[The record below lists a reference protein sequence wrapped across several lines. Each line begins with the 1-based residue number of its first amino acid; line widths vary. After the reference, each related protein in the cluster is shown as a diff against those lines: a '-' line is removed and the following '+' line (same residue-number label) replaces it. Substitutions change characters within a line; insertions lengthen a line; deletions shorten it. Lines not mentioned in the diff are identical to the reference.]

1 MPASPAQPSPAQL
14 SPAQIGA
21 AARRRR
27 FFLPLPLLLA
37 LALLFTGA
45 AACGSKTSTTSS
57 GSNGTTSSSSSSGSS
72 AGSSSGT
79 QSPSSG
85 GATPASCA
93 SVGTRKIPKTRVLA
107 DLGISAGAFHR
118 YIYKPIKSGSF
129 TSATKT
135 GKVVTLVKG
144 AVAAGAI
151 AHFLGTAIDNARSDA
166 TLCKY
171 VPNMSQIK
179 DKLTAM
185 GSQLRGGN
193 TSQVDSTNSSFGQL
207 KKQTGFTP
215 NDNATVP
222 GVS

>member
-1 MPASPAQPSPAQL
+1 MPSSPAQL
-14 SPAQIGA
+14 SATSRQG
-21 AARRRR
+21 RR
-27 FFLPLPLLLA
+27 FLPLALLLA

-57 GSNGTTSSSSSSGSS
+57 GSTSSSSGSS
-72 AGSSSGT
+72 SGSSGT
-79 QSPSSG
+79 QSGSTAG
-85 GATPASCA
+85 GSTSASCTT
-93 SVGTRKIPKTRVLA
+93 VGTKKIPKTRVLA

-129 TSATKT
+129 TGATKT
-135 GKVVTLVKG
+135 SKVVILVKG

-151 AHFLGTAIDNARSDA
+151 AHFLGNAIDNARSDA

-171 VPNMSQIK
+171 VPNMTQIK
-179 DKLTAM
+179 TKLTAM
-185 GSQLRGGN
+185 GSQLRGGD
-193 TSQVDSTNSSFGQL
+193 TSQVDSTNSSFSNLQH
-207 KKQTGFTP
+207 QTGFTP

>member
-1 MPASPAQPSPAQL
+1 MSASPTQL
-14 SPAQIGA
+14 SATS
-21 AARRRR
+21 RRKM

-57 GSNGTTSSSSSSGSS
+57 GSNGSSSSTGSGSGSSSGSS
-72 AGSSSGT
+72 GT
-79 QSPSSG
+79 QSGSTASG
-85 GATPASCA
+85 STSASCTT
-93 SVGTRKIPKTRVLA
+93 VGSKKVPKTRVLA

-129 TSATKT
+129 TGATKS
-135 GKVVTLVKG
+135 GKVITLAKG

-151 AHFLGTAIDNARSDA
+151 AHFMGNAIDNARSDA

-171 VPNMSQIK
+171 VPNMTQIK
-179 DKLTAM
+179 TKLTAM

-193 TSQVDSTNSSFGQL
+193 TSQVDSTNSSFTDLQH
-207 KKQTGFTP
+207 QTGFTP

-222 GVS
+222 GVG

>member
-1 MPASPAQPSPAQL
+1 MSATPITRRDPSL
-14 SPAQIGA
+14 RGK
-21 AARRRR
+21 
-27 FFLPLPLLLA
+27 FLLPLPLLLA
-37 LALLFTGA
+37 LALLFTSA

-57 GSNGTTSSSSSSGSS
+57 GSTTSSSGSS
-72 AGSSSGT
+72 QTGSS
-79 QSPSSG
+79 PSG
-85 GATPASCA
+85 GATPTSCA
-93 SVGTRKIPKTRVLA
+93 SVGSKKIPKTRVLA

-129 TSATKT
+129 TGATKT
-135 GKVVTLVKG
+135 KKVVTLVKG

-151 AHFLGTAIDNARSDA
+151 AHFLGNAIDNARSDA

-171 VPNMSQIK
+171 VPNMTQIK
-179 DKLTAM
+179 TKLTAM

-193 TSQVDSTNSSFGQL
+193 TSQVDSTNSSFTDLQH
-207 KKQTGFTP
+207 QTGFTP

>member
-1 MPASPAQPSPAQL
+1 MSASPTQL
-14 SPAQIGA
+14 SATS
-21 AARRRR
+21 RRKM

-57 GSNGTTSSSSSSGSS
+57 GSNGTSSSTGSGSGSSSGSS
-72 AGSSSGT
+72 GT
-79 QSPSSG
+79 QSGSTAS
-85 GATPASCA
+85 GATSASCA
-93 SVGTRKIPKTRVLA
+93 SVGSKKIPKTRVLA

-129 TSATKT
+129 TGATKT
-135 GKVVTLVKG
+135 KKVVTLVKG

-151 AHFLGTAIDNARSDA
+151 AHFLGNAIDNARSDA

-171 VPNMSQIK
+171 VPNMTQIK
-179 DKLTAM
+179 TKLTAM

-193 TSQVDSTNSSFGQL
+193 TSQVDSTNSSFTDLQH
-207 KKQTGFTP
+207 QTGFTP

-222 GVS
+222 GVG

>member
-1 MPASPAQPSPAQL
+1 MPASPAQL
-14 SPAQIGA
+14 SATS
-21 AARRRR
+21 RRKM

-57 GSNGTTSSSSSSGSS
+57 GSNGTSSSTGSGSSSGSS
-72 AGSSSGT
+72 GT
-79 QSPSSG
+79 QSGSTAS
-85 GATPASCA
+85 GATSASCA
-93 SVGTRKIPKTRVLA
+93 SVGSKKIPKTRVLA

-129 TSATKT
+129 TGATKT
-135 GKVVTLVKG
+135 KKVVTLVKG

-151 AHFLGTAIDNARSDA
+151 AHFLGNAIDNARSDA

-171 VPNMSQIK
+171 VPNMTQIK
-179 DKLTAM
+179 TKLTAM

-193 TSQVDSTNSSFGQL
+193 TSQVDSTNSSFTDLQH
-207 KKQTGFTP
+207 QTGFTP

>member
-1 MPASPAQPSPAQL
+1 MSPSPTNNRATL
-14 SPAQIGA
+14 PKG
-21 AARRRR
+21 RL
-27 FFLPLPLLLA
+27 FLPLPLLLA

-45 AACGSKTSTTSS
+45 AACGSKSKTSTTSGAL
-57 GSNGTTSSSSSSGSS
+57 GSASSSSSGS
-72 AGSSSGT
+72 GSSST
-79 QSPSSG
+79 PSGSSASG

-93 SVGTRKIPKTRVLA
+93 SVGTKSIPKTRVLA

-129 TSATKT
+129 TGATKT
-135 GKVVTLVKG
+135 AKGVILVKG

-151 AHFLGTAIDNARSDA
+151 AHFMGNAIDNARSDG

-171 VPNMSQIK
+171 VPNMTQIQA
-179 DKLTAM
+179 KLTAM
-185 GSQLRGGN
+185 GSQLRSGN
-193 TSQVDSTNSSFGQL
+193 TSAVDSTNGMLGQL
-207 KKQTGFTP
+207 QKQTGFKP

>member
-1 MPASPAQPSPAQL
+1 MSATPITRRDPSL
-14 SPAQIGA
+14 RGK
-21 AARRRR
+21 
-27 FFLPLPLLLA
+27 FLLPLPLLLA
-37 LALLFTGA
+37 LALLFTSA

-57 GSNGTTSSSSSSGSS
+57 GSSSSTTSSSGSS
-72 AGSSSGT
+72 QTGSS
-79 QSPSSG
+79 PSG
-85 GATPASCA
+85 GATPTSCA
-93 SVGTRKIPKTRVLA
+93 SVGSKKIPKTRVLA

-129 TSATKT
+129 TGATKT
-135 GKVVTLVKG
+135 KKVVTLVKG

-151 AHFLGTAIDNARSDA
+151 AHFLGNAIDNARSDA

-171 VPNMSQIK
+171 VPNMTQIK
-179 DKLTAM
+179 TKLTAM

-193 TSQVDSTNSSFGQL
+193 TSQVDSTNSSFTDLQ
-207 KKQTGFTP
+207 KQTGFTP

>member
-1 MPASPAQPSPAQL
+1 MSATPITRRDPSL
-14 SPAQIGA
+14 RGK
-21 AARRRR
+21 
-27 FFLPLPLLLA
+27 FLLPLPLLLA
-37 LALLFTGA
+37 LALLFTSA

-57 GSNGTTSSSSSSGSS
+57 GSSSSTTSSSGSS
-72 AGSSSGT
+72 QTGSS
-79 QSPSSG
+79 PSG
-85 GATPASCA
+85 GATPTSCA
-93 SVGTRKIPKTRVLA
+93 SVGSKKIPKTRVLA

-129 TSATKT
+129 TGATKT
-135 GKVVTLVKG
+135 KKVVTLVKG

-151 AHFLGTAIDNARSDA
+151 AHFLGNAIDNARSDA

-171 VPNMSQIK
+171 VPNMTQIK
-179 DKLTAM
+179 TMLTAM

-193 TSQVDSTNSSFGQL
+193 TSQVDSTNSSFTDLQ
-207 KKQTGFTP
+207 KQTGFTP

>member
-1 MPASPAQPSPAQL
+1 MSATPITWRDPSL
-14 SPAQIGA
+14 RGKLL
-21 AARRRR
+21 
-27 FFLPLPLLLA
+27 LPLPLLLA
-37 LALLFTGA
+37 LALLFTSA

-57 GSNGTTSSSSSSGSS
+57 GSSSSTTSSSGSS
-72 AGSSSGT
+72 QTGSS
-79 QSPSSG
+79 PSG
-85 GATPASCA
+85 GATPTSCA
-93 SVGTRKIPKTRVLA
+93 SVGSKKIPKTRVLA

-129 TSATKT
+129 TGATKT
-135 GKVVTLVKG
+135 KKVVTLVKG

-151 AHFLGTAIDNARSDA
+151 AHFLGNAIDNARSDA

-171 VPNMSQIK
+171 MPNMTQIK
-179 DKLTAM
+179 TKLTAM

-193 TSQVDSTNSSFGQL
+193 TSQVDSTNSSFTDLQ
-207 KKQTGFTP
+207 KQTGFTP

>member
-1 MPASPAQPSPAQL
+1 MPASPAQL
-14 SPAQIGA
+14 SATS
-21 AARRRR
+21 RRKM

-57 GSNGTTSSSSSSGSS
+57 GSNGTSSRTGSGSSSGSS
-72 AGSSSGT
+72 GT
-79 QSPSSG
+79 QSGSTAS
-85 GATPASCA
+85 GATSASCA
-93 SVGTRKIPKTRVLA
+93 SVGSKKIPKTRVLA

-129 TSATKT
+129 TGATKT
-135 GKVVTLVKG
+135 KKVVTLVKG

-151 AHFLGTAIDNARSDA
+151 AHFLGNAIDNARSDA

-171 VPNMSQIK
+171 VPNMTQIK
-179 DKLTAM
+179 TKLTAM

-193 TSQVDSTNSSFGQL
+193 TSQVDSTNSSFTDLQH
-207 KKQTGFTP
+207 QTGFTP

>member
-1 MPASPAQPSPAQL
+1 MSATPITRRDPSL
-14 SPAQIGA
+14 RGKLL
-21 AARRRR
+21 
-27 FFLPLPLLLA
+27 LPLPLLLA
-37 LALLFTGA
+37 LALLFTSA

-57 GSNGTTSSSSSSGSS
+57 GSSSSTTSSSGSS
-72 AGSSSGT
+72 QTGSS
-79 QSPSSG
+79 PSG
-85 GATPASCA
+85 GATPTSCA
-93 SVGTRKIPKTRVLA
+93 SVGSKKIPKTRVLA

-129 TSATKT
+129 TGATKT
-135 GKVVTLVKG
+135 KKVVTLVKG

-151 AHFLGTAIDNARSDA
+151 AHFLGNAIDNARSDA

-171 VPNMSQIK
+171 VPNMTQIK
-179 DKLTAM
+179 TKLTAM

-193 TSQVDSTNSSFGQL
+193 TSQVDSTNSSFTDLQ
-207 KKQTGFTP
+207 KQTGFTP

>member
-1 MPASPAQPSPAQL
+1 MSASPAQL
-14 SPAQIGA
+14 SATS
-21 AARRRR
+21 RRRM

-57 GSNGTTSSSSSSGSS
+57 GSTSSSSGSS
-72 AGSSSGT
+72 SGSSGT
-79 QSPSSG
+79 QSGSTASG
-85 GATPASCA
+85 STSASCTTVGSK
-93 SVGTRKIPKTRVLA
+93 SVPKTRVLA

-129 TSATKT
+129 TGATKS
-135 GKVVTLVKG
+135 GKVITLAKG
-144 AVAAGAI
+144 AVAAAAI
-151 AHFLGTAIDNARSDA
+151 VHFLGNAIDNARSDA

-171 VPNMSQIK
+171 VPNMTQIK
-179 DKLTAM
+179 TKLTAM

-193 TSQVDSTNSSFGQL
+193 TSQVDSTNSSFSDLQH
-207 KKQTGFTP
+207 QTGFTP

-222 GVS
+222 GVG

>member
-1 MPASPAQPSPAQL
+1 MSATPITRRDPSL
-14 SPAQIGA
+14 RGKLL
-21 AARRRR
+21 
-27 FFLPLPLLLA
+27 LPLPLLLA
-37 LALLFTGA
+37 LALLFTSA

-57 GSNGTTSSSSSSGSS
+57 GSSSSTTSSSGSS
-72 AGSSSGT
+72 QTGSS
-79 QSPSSG
+79 PSG
-85 GATPASCA
+85 GATPTSCA
-93 SVGTRKIPKTRVLA
+93 SVGSKKIPKTRVLA

-129 TSATKT
+129 TGATKT
-135 GKVVTLVKG
+135 KKVVTLVKG

-151 AHFLGTAIDNARSDA
+151 AHFLGNAIDNARSDA

-171 VPNMSQIK
+171 VPNMTQIK
-179 DKLTAM
+179 TMLTAM

-193 TSQVDSTNSSFGQL
+193 TSQVDSTNSSFTDLQ
-207 KKQTGFTP
+207 KQTGFTP

>member
-1 MPASPAQPSPAQL
+1 MSASPAQL
-14 SPAQIGA
+14 SATS
-21 AARRRR
+21 RRRM

-57 GSNGTTSSSSSSGSS
+57 GSTSSSSGSS
-72 AGSSSGT
+72 SGSSGT
-79 QSPSSG
+79 QSGSTASG
-85 GATPASCA
+85 STSASCTTVGSK
-93 SVGTRKIPKTRVLA
+93 SVPKTRVLA

-129 TSATKT
+129 TGATKS
-135 GKVVTLVKG
+135 GKVITLAKG
-144 AVAAGAI
+144 AVAAAAI
-151 AHFLGTAIDNARSDA
+151 VHFLGNAIDNARSDA

-171 VPNMSQIK
+171 VPNMTQIK
-179 DKLTAM
+179 TKLTAM

-193 TSQVDSTNSSFGQL
+193 TSQVDSTNSSFSDLQH
-207 KKQTGFTP
+207 QTGFTP

>member
-1 MPASPAQPSPAQL
+1 MSATPITWRDPSL
-14 SPAQIGA
+14 RGKLL
-21 AARRRR
+21 
-27 FFLPLPLLLA
+27 LPLPLLLA
-37 LALLFTGA
+37 LALLFTSA

-57 GSNGTTSSSSSSGSS
+57 GSSSSTTSSSGSS
-72 AGSSSGT
+72 QTGSS
-79 QSPSSG
+79 PSG
-85 GATPASCA
+85 GATPTSCA
-93 SVGTRKIPKTRVLA
+93 SVGSKKIPKTRVLA

-129 TSATKT
+129 TGATKT
-135 GKVVTLVKG
+135 KKVVTLVKG

-151 AHFLGTAIDNARSDA
+151 AHFLGNAIDNARSDA

-171 VPNMSQIK
+171 VPNMTQIK
-179 DKLTAM
+179 TKLTAM

-193 TSQVDSTNSSFGQL
+193 TSQVDSTNSSFTDLQ
-207 KKQTGFTP
+207 KQTGFTP

>member
-1 MPASPAQPSPAQL
+1 MSATLPTRRHPS
-14 SPAQIGA
+14 
-21 AARRRR
+21 RRGKLL
-27 FFLPLPLLLA
+27 LPLPLLLA

-57 GSNGTTSSSSSSGSS
+57 GSSSSTTSSSGSS
-72 AGSSSGT
+72 QTGSS
-79 QSPSSG
+79 PSG

-93 SVGTRKIPKTRVLA
+93 SVGTKKIPKTRVLA

-129 TSATKT
+129 TGATKT
-135 GKVVTLVKG
+135 KKVVTLVKG

-151 AHFLGTAIDNARSDA
+151 AHFLGNAIDNARSDA

-171 VPNMSQIK
+171 VPNMTQIK

-193 TSQVDSTNSSFGQL
+193 TSQVDSTNGLLGQL
-207 KKQTGFTP
+207 QKQTGFTP